1 MTFGKRLNAA
11 RKSRGYT
18 AQQMADALGVALRSY
33 RFYES
38 DYRQPSYT
46 ILVRI
51 ADVLDVSTDYLLCR
65 DAYLDKNRS
74 GT

>member
-51 ADVLDVSTDYLLCR
+51 ADMLDVSTDYLLCR
-65 DAYLDKNRS
+65 DAYLDRHKH
-74 GT
+74 